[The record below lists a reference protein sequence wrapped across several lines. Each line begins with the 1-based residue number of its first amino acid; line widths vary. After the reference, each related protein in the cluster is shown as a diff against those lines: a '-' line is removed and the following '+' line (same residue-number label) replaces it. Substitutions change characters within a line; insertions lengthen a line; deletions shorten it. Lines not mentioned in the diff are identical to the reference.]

1 MEKKFRT
8 KKQMILC
15 YVYLILL
22 YNSVTVYHSS
32 DMENLQHLP
41 CYLMKINQSP
51 NMGKTVY
58 SVMLKSPALE
68 ARS

>member
-1 MEKKFRT
+1 MEKKCRT

-15 YVYLILL
+15 YLLLILL
-22 YNSVTVYHSS
+22 YNSVYHSS

-41 CYLMKINQSP
+41 CYLMKINRSP
-51 NMGKTVY
+51 NMGKTIY

-68 ARS
+68 TRS